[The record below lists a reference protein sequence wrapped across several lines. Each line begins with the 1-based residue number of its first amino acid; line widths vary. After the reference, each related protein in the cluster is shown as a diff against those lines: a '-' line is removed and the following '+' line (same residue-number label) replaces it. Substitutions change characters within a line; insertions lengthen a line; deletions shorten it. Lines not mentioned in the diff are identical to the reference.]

1 MVEVRSRRWQQMAVE
16 DAFIVEARIKSRPQ
30 RCSLYP
36 WSEIFPIKESL
47 TRSRK
52 KRKEIRTCGF
62 WFGLLTAGKRKQKKQ
77 ELCFL
82 DRWKRTLDRN
92 GLDRKRLGLS
102 QTRQGD
108 DSGGRLWICHRKM
121 ERVTEVTGENEK
133 KRSVKAGGFGF
144 VSFCRWKKTG
154 KAGCFVFLIGG
165 RRLSFHKSVRRKTD
179 SGDKQHPGM
188 EDFGR
193 DRGVGWVSGKS
204 RDLVITLDVTK
215 VEVGCPGKV
224 KNRVG
229 SKRKWLNAA
238 VSEKCE

>member
-52 KRKEIRTCGF
+52 KLKEIRTCGF

-144 VSFCRWKKTG
+144 VSFLQVKEDGKSGLLCFLDRWKT
-154 KAGCFVFLIGG
+154 AL
-165 RRLSFHKSVRRKTD
+165 
-179 SGDKQHPGM
+179 
-188 EDFGR
+188 
-193 DRGVGWVSGKS
+193 VSQ
-204 RDLVITLDVTK
+204 
-215 VEVGCPGKV
+215 
-224 KNRVG
+224 
-229 SKRKWLNAA
+229 
-238 VSEKCE
+238 KC